1 VLGVRAATSR
11 LARRRRSKKT
21 PAVSRGEYRRR
32 VQGRFETLSAYRSP
46 VPNQEKSLRLFQP
59 RKRLFQPARF
69 GRRGISSVLFE
80 ILIIDSGPRMGDRL
94 AARDGAVRLK
104 IVLAEDV
111 RYAPRSSVGA
121 QIFRGRACRTSRR
134 SLSDFAGHYRIVPQ
148 SDPQTDRGSAT
159 NRGTS
164 KITVGELA
172 AGKPGSTESLDVKLM
187 VSY

>member
-1 VLGVRAATSR
+1 MRAATSR

-21 PAVSRGEYRRR
+21 PAVSRGEYRRQ
-32 VQGRFETLSAYRSP
+32 VQGRFETLYRSP

-104 IVLAEDV
+104 LVLAEDV

-121 QIFRGRACRTSRR
+121 QIFRGGLSNFEEIVIGFCR
-134 SLSDFAGHYRIVPQ
+134 SL
-148 SDPQTDRGSAT
+148 
-159 NRGTS
+159 
-164 KITVGELA
+164 
-172 AGKPGSTESLDVKLM
+172 
-187 VSY
+187 